1 MQGGTLNAEEDD
13 FNTAFSYFFEAYG
26 GYADL
31 DEPVEGERSVKYVM
45 EGMKLNDVLG
55 GALSCSIYRVH
66 ISIFS
71 TDTHTL
77 FPYFPSFDG
86 IPITLHTHRYT
97 YLCLSLLL
105 HLTQVHALV

>member
-45 EGMKLNDVLG
+45 EGRTLNRFIRCG
-55 GALSCSIYRVH
+55 
-66 ISIFS
+66 
-71 TDTHTL
+71 
-77 FPYFPSFDG
+77 
-86 IPITLHTHRYT
+86 
-97 YLCLSLLL
+97 SLLEYTRVL
-105 HLTQVHALV
+105 HIHLQH

>member
-45 EGMKLNDVLG
+45 EGRKLNGLLG
-55 GALSCSIYRVH
+55 GALSWSILEYFT
-66 ISIFS
+66 SIFS
-71 TDTHTL
+71 TDTHTHC
-77 FPYFPSFDG
+77 FPIFLYSMS
-86 IPITLHTHRYT
+86 
-97 YLCLSLLL
+97 YL
-105 HLTQVHALV
+105 